1 MVLYIGIYTVVQYG
15 SAHHWVRGVIWG
27 AHRDSPWDA
36 GDVPIWASTGL
47 VVASTM
53 GYNTGIQ
60 HIRATTVHTVLGGM
74 SLGQCAVV

>member
-1 MVLYIGIYTVVQYG
+1 MVLYIGHIHGVLYG
-15 SAHHWVRGVIWG
+15 HCTHWVRGVIWG

-60 HIRATTVHTVLGGM
+60 HIRATTVHTVLDGM